1 MKIVYSLILASLLYL
16 PVHAQTY
23 LTRNGKINFFSK
35 TPLEDIKAENKQVF
49 AAIDLSKKTI
59 AFTLL
64 QKGFLFE
71 KQLMQD
77 HYNENYVESEKYPKA
92 MFTGTIN
99 GNVSSTP
106 GTYKVQVEGKLTIHN
121 TTQTVSFPAQL
132 EVQQGKVTGTSSFK
146 LKPQDYNIQIPSLVK
161 DKIASEISV
170 QVNIECLQQN

>member
-1 MKIVYSLILASLLYL
+1 MKIVYSFLLASLLYL

-35 TPLEDIKAENKQVF
+35 TPLEDIKAENKQVY
-49 AAIDLSKKTI
+49 AAMDLSKKTI

-92 MFTGTIN
+92 SFV
-99 GNVSSTP
+99 GNIKGDVSSTP
-106 GTYKVQVEGKLTIHN
+106 GTYKVQIEGKLTIHN
-121 TTQTVSFPAQL
+121 TTQSVTFPATL
-132 EVQQGKVTGTSSFK
+132 EVTADKVVGTSSFA

-161 DKIASEISV
+161 DKIAKEISV
-170 QVNIECLQQN
+170 QVNVECLQQK